1 MKYLKLILCVVL
13 GVLLGSWS
21 SSWLLHSWLLGF
33 FILGFFI
40 LLFILTSWLLSC
52 ISSILHSFLPSLFL
66 YFLPSSFLA
75 SWLLHSLIHSRFISS
90 IHLDFFILQFLA
102 SSILHSWLLQFFIH
116 FFYSSL
122 ILDFLTSSFILGFL
136 ASSFLLFIL
145 TSWLHSWLDF
155 ILALPPLLD
164 LPPLFTSLLDF
175 TSDFTSIF
183 NLLILHSL
191 QYLLILHSLHNY
203 FFTYTHLL
211 LLLHLYSPSTHSSP
225 ILTFHTFTPSSYLF
239 TSRIILIL
247 SNINPYLYIYY
258 SIEDYL
264 FQFPILLNTY

>member
-1 MKYLKLILCVVL
+1 M
-13 GVLLGSWS
+13 GF
-21 SSWLLHSWLLGF
+21 LGF
-33 FILGFFI
+33 LE
-40 LLFILTSWLLSC
+40 
-52 ISSILHSFLPSLFL
+52 FLA
-66 YFLPSSFLA
+66 SSFLA

-122 ILDFLTSSFILGFL
+122 ILDFFILLLLQFFISSWL
-136 ASSFLLFIL
+136 LHSFLLFIL

-225 ILTFHTFTPSSYLF
+225 ILTFHAFTPSSYLF

-258 SIEDYL
+258 SVEDYL